1 MLAGGMAPS
10 GGGAVVDIAQQ
21 VVVVEEGAG
30 STLGGNFGPP
40 HTLQVVSGGPEVE
53 GELQYT
59 AATEALGATE
69 AWGALGDQISEAS
82 GGHTWG
88 VPEG

>member
-30 STLGGNFGPP
+30 SSLGGNFGPP

-59 AATEALGATE
+59 AATEA
-69 AWGALGDQISEAS
+69 WGALGDQISEAS

>member
-1 MLAGGMAPS
+1 MLAGGTAPS

-40 HTLQVVSGGPEVE
+40 HTLQVVVSGGPEVE

-59 AATEALGATE
+59 VATE

>member
-59 AATEALGATE
+59 AATEA
-69 AWGALGDQISEAS
+69 WGALGDQISEAS

>member
-59 AATEALGATE
+59 AATEA
-69 AWGALGDQISEAS
+69 WGALGDQISEAS
-82 GGHTWG
+82 GGHTRG

>member
-40 HTLQVVSGGPEVE
+40 HTPQVVVSGGPEVE

-59 AATEALGATE
+59 E
-69 AWGALGDQISEAS
+69 AWGPLGDQMLEAS
-82 GGHTWG
+82 GGQAWG